1 VQARAQGDGSNF
13 VQLERGIVEAS
24 ELRAA
29 CEAVGYNIEVTSFE
43 EDRVEMV
50 SSRIVEFLS
59 IPLTFGD
66 ARLFD
71 MARMRRI

>member
-1 VQARAQGDGSNF
+1 
-13 VQLERGIVEAS
+13 VQLERGVVEAS

-29 CEAVGYNIEVTSFE
+29 CEPVRYNIEVTSFE
-43 EDRVEMV
+43 KDRVEMV

-66 ARLFD
+66 ARHFD